1 MKEHN
6 EEKKVADEALGEA
19 PAAEGSL
26 QLEEIHLT
34 GEKIPVEYDDK
45 RVSDEYTDYK
55 YLSMKKRGINVVES
69 HYSSHPEDDTSDYI
83 YRHEHHHHHHR
94 SEGESD
100 GSSEDTVAVASDH
113 SSEHSHHH
121 HHHHHHHHS
130 EGETGDSSEQ
140 QEVVA
145 SDRSSSHSHH
155 HHHHHSGSSSGHS
168 HHHHHHHHHHHRH
181 HRRMKKWKKVLLI
194 VLCSLLALIIAL
206 GGVFLILRITG
217 QGELFDTNLNV
228 VVPTDLKAD
237 VQDDGD
243 YIVYNGQTYRYNKDI
258 TSMLFLGID
267 KRSLDEDNEENTGG
281 QADVVVMMALN
292 MKDHKLSM
300 IAVPRD
306 TMTQVA
312 MYTPSGHYNGL
323 AEMQVCLAYAYGDGK
338 ESSCENIVSSVRR
351 IFYNVPI
358 KTFFALDLD
367 GIAAVNDSVG
377 GVDVVSPETI
387 SEFVKGEQYHL
398 MGKSA
403 ENFVRE
409 RDKERVDSSMMRLD
423 RQKIYAKSFMAKM
436 MSSIKKNPATA
447 VSVFNDSAPYSVTN
461 MTAAKVSYL
470 ASELALGGSMETD
483 MMTVPGKI
491 SLDKETQL
499 ARYDIDNTQFFEQ
512 FLSIY
517 YEKV

>member
-100 GSSEDTVAVASDH
+100 GSSEDTVAVASDR
-113 SSEHSHHH
+113 SSEHSHH

-243 YIVYNGQTYRYNKDI
+243 
-258 TSMLFLGID
+258 
-267 KRSLDEDNEENTGG
+267 
-281 QADVVVMMALN
+281 
-292 MKDHKLSM
+292 
-300 IAVPRD
+300 
-306 TMTQVA
+306 
-312 MYTPSGHYNGL
+312 
-323 AEMQVCLAYAYGDGK
+323 
-338 ESSCENIVSSVRR
+338 
-351 IFYNVPI
+351 
-358 KTFFALDLD
+358 
-367 GIAAVNDSVG
+367 
-377 GVDVVSPETI
+377 
-387 SEFVKGEQYHL
+387 
-398 MGKSA
+398 
-403 ENFVRE
+403 
-409 RDKERVDSSMMRLD
+409 
-423 RQKIYAKSFMAKM
+423 
-436 MSSIKKNPATA
+436 
-447 VSVFNDSAPYSVTN
+447 
-461 MTAAKVSYL
+461 
-470 ASELALGGSMETD
+470 
-483 MMTVPGKI
+483 
-491 SLDKETQL
+491 
-499 ARYDIDNTQFFEQ
+499 
-512 FLSIY
+512 
-517 YEKV
+517 